1 MKLYTLDETCLENAR
16 AGLKQ
21 PFSPLQ
27 LALSKLVSEADI
39 LRREAPES
47 VVHKSCA
54 RRAAT
59 RTITTAWG
67 PTGGQTR
74 GGPTDCPIFAATGI
88 LIRSVRTTTR
98 IPRAL
103 SACANGA

>member
-47 VVHKSCA
+47 VVHKA
-54 RRAAT
+54 APGQRRRARLLQSGHLLVAES
-59 RTITTAWG
+59 
-67 PTGGQTR
+67 
-74 GGPTDCPIFAATGI
+74 AAAQRVA
-88 LIRSVRTTTR
+88 LYSSR
-98 IPRAL
+98 RAYQ
-103 SACANGA
+103 SAM

>member
-1 MKLYTLDETCLENAR
+1 MAMKLYTLDESCLENAR

-27 LALSKLVSEADI
+27 LALSKLVSQADI

-47 VVHKSCA
+47 VVHKNCG

-59 RTITTAWG
+59 RTITTARDLLVAE
-67 PTGGQTR
+67 PSASQR
-74 GGPTDCPIFAATGI
+74 AAVYSP
-88 LIRSVRTTTR
+88 RRTYQ
-98 IPRAL
+98 
-103 SACANGA
+103 SAV